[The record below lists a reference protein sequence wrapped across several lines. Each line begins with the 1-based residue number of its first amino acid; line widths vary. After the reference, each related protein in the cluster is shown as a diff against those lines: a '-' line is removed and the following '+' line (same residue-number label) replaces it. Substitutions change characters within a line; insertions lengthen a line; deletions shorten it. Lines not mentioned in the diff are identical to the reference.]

1 MDIYF
6 KDFGRRNF
14 VIPCKWRRWTQTSVS
29 LLSWKKKRKG
39 IVWVGIFV
47 INLGK
52 CLQVENEAVPEETKE
67 ESDEEDEDDEES
79 GRIRFK
85 SERKDGAVVRL
96 ADASKRRNIPETLGK
111 N

>member
-1 MDIYF
+1 MT
-6 KDFGRRNF
+6 KMNTNKC
-14 VIPCKWRRWTQTSVS
+14 VLTV
-29 LLSWKKKRKG
+29 LKKKRKG